1 MTVKEL
7 LLKEI
12 ESLPDSLLTETLEF
26 VQELKSKK
34 SATLKKNS
42 ENLGYPP
49 GFFERTYGCLAED
62 PLVRYPQGEPQ
73 ERNWGKI
80 LIE

>member
-1 MTVKEL
+1 MTNKEL

-12 ESLPDSLLTETLEF
+12 ESLPDSLLTEALEM
-26 VQELKSKK
+26 VQKLKE
-34 SATLKKNS
+34 KNNQKTDRQP

-62 PLVRYPQGEPQ
+62 PLVRYPQEEAQ
-73 ERNWGKI
+73 ERNWVFK
-80 LIE
+80 LY